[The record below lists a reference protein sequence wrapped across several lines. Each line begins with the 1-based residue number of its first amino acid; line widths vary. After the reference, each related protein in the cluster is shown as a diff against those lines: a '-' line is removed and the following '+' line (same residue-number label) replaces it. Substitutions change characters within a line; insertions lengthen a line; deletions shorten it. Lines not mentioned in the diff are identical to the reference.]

1 MSKSNTSAGNGGFNS
16 FIGWGVTSLLLFLF
30 NRRKG
35 GGNTSSAQPSKY
47 TADNTNSIGSPIP
60 VALGRVM
67 IKNPLVSYYGD
78 FGSEPYTEEYG
89 MHSKLSVRDVLLQM
103 LILAL
108 TIAFLP
114 REHVVITNTGGGK
127 AIDIANGRDNKLI
140 MMAIMN
146 FLLWLLMA
154 LFNRH
159 AGRTTIQKGF
169 KYYLGWQNILC
180 WTGKNIGL
188 KKVWMDVYDSGVQ
201 SSTEQGVWD
210 NNSSVAWKADNQTGI
225 IAHIDKPD
233 LFGGVDEGGGFVGDI
248 RVYFGTESQNFDSWM
263 VKEMQQPS
271 IPNELKGLTPLYPK
285 FMTAVVPRAYIG
297 KQASIPEMWFEVLNY
312 PTRLSDEHQ
321 DRIRQKF
328 DNAISEY
335 LPDIISYIESQDKTV
350 GDFIRVEYTEFKKAR
365 DKYQKA
371 HKKLVENTDTIQ
383 MLKNRIE
390 YLSGVDDED
399 AQKSCEDLRRELATL
414 ETQRPLLESEVNTAF
429 EGLKEKL
436 NALIE
441 KYPPTNRDELK
452 NIAKPLLDLVE
463 KGQWKLGR
471 LGDDANPAEVIYEI
485 LKNDLWGANYP
496 DRKIDIDS
504 LITIGGRCEE
514 DKMGISCLFNQTATT
529 GEYITKILDHI
540 NGIMFVSAVTG
551 KLTFRLIR
559 SDYDPDK
566 IPVFDMDNCESL
578 TYTRLD
584 WGETSSASSV
594 NFTMAD
600 DVSKYEQGTVTV
612 YDEANVR
619 ITKNQVE
626 NSYDGT
632 YFTTADNAKIMAQT
646 KMLSAG
652 YPLASIE
659 IVCNRRGYDLVI
671 GDVIKVTWTPY
682 GIKEQVFRIN
692 DINYGTLTDGKI
704 KITAI
709 EDVFG
714 FDSTKYEYSE
724 IPSWD
729 QEDHPAVSIVR
740 YRYEEMPFEIT
751 RSLDTFIHAY
761 AAQPSEHCM
770 GWYIWRRVFGNYD
783 KSSNSTKFSM
793 VGRVMYGFPEDYA
806 NLDDGIEIKPI
817 GTNAETDFSNYI
829 KEAERDPYR
838 YNNKSGLNLLIV
850 DNEIISFEKITRL
863 PNGNYNLSKVIRG
876 VYDTLPA
883 VHTAESICF
892 FLNTGLSISGSD
904 PATRNGEAATESLEL
919 TTYTVSEAE
928 PFSYSKTEGFVSRRR
943 SESPSI
949 MANLRF
955 CPDRGELTTMAYNY
969 PSGTVFT
976 HDMLFEFYGRNK
988 FTNPQI
994 IEHKDTT
1001 EYLVDENVQNVI
1013 TVKSND
1019 VEFNIVADGKYREN
1033 GVEKNTQNMTL
1044 KWEDFCKNMD
1054 RKLKDHNDVTLEI
1067 NTHDKT
1073 RNLDSYYSYEKHI
1086 IYAVPRIMCIVS
1098 TEEDVKQAIEK
1109 IGRET
1114 TVVTRDINGVDITV
1128 TYNYSPLVFVGEERT
1143 IGVLAQ
1149 DGKRYVLTDTV
1160 YKLDGYK
1167 DNKVLYHKIDLGK
1180 DFVVRCDFGGK
1191 SKYYKRVTLQNW
1203 TEVEVGV

>member
-1 MSKSNTSAGNGGFNS
+1 
-16 FIGWGVTSLLLFLF
+16 
-30 NRRKG
+30 
-35 GGNTSSAQPSKY
+35 
-47 TADNTNSIGSPIP
+47 
-60 VALGRVM
+60 
-67 IKNPLVSYYGD
+67 
-78 FGSEPYTEEYG
+78 
-89 MHSKLSVRDVLLQM
+89 
-103 LILAL
+103 
-108 TIAFLP
+108 
-114 REHVVITNTGGGK
+114 
-127 AIDIANGRDNKLI
+127 
-140 MMAIMN
+140 
-146 FLLWLLMA
+146 
-154 LFNRH
+154 
-159 AGRTTIQKGF
+159 
-169 KYYLGWQNILC
+169 
-180 WTGKNIGL
+180 
-188 KKVWMDVYDSGVQ
+188 
-201 SSTEQGVWD
+201 
-210 NNSSVAWKADNQTGI
+210 
-225 IAHIDKPD
+225 
-233 LFGGVDEGGGFVGDI
+233 
-248 RVYFGTESQNFDSWM
+248 
-263 VKEMQQPS
+263 
-271 IPNELKGLTPLYPK
+271 
-285 FMTAVVPRAYIG
+285 
-297 KQASIPEMWFEVLNY
+297 
-312 PTRLSDEHQ
+312 
-321 DRIRQKF
+321 
-328 DNAISEY
+328 
-335 LPDIISYIESQDKTV
+335 
-350 GDFIRVEYTEFKKAR
+350 
-365 DKYQKA
+365 
-371 HKKLVENTDTIQ
+371 
-383 MLKNRIE
+383 
-390 YLSGVDDED
+390 
-399 AQKSCEDLRRELATL
+399 
-414 ETQRPLLESEVNTAF
+414 
-429 EGLKEKL
+429 
-436 NALIE
+436 
-441 KYPPTNRDELK
+441 
-452 NIAKPLLDLVE
+452 
-463 KGQWKLGR
+463 
-471 LGDDANPAEVIYEI
+471 
-485 LKNDLWGANYP
+485 
-496 DRKIDIDS
+496 
-504 LITIGGRCEE
+504 
-514 DKMGISCLFNQTATT
+514 
-529 GEYITKILDHI
+529 
-540 NGIMFVSAVTG
+540 
-551 KLTFRLIR
+551 
-559 SDYDPDK
+559 
-566 IPVFDMDNCESL
+566 MDNCESL

-740 YRYEEMPFEIT
+740 YRYEEMPFEVT

-806 NLDDGIEIKPI
+806 NLDEGIEIKPI

-1019 VEFNIVADGKYREN
+1019 VEFNIVADGKYKEN
-1033 GVEKNTQNMTL
+1033 GVEKNTQNMML

-1067 NTHDKT
+1067 KTHDKT

-1128 TYNYSPLVFVGEERT
+1128 TYNY
-1143 IGVLAQ
+1143 
-1149 DGKRYVLTDTV
+1149 
-1160 YKLDGYK
+1160 
-1167 DNKVLYHKIDLGK
+1167 
-1180 DFVVRCDFGGK
+1180 
-1191 SKYYKRVTLQNW
+1191 
-1203 TEVEVGV
+1203 